1 MSTITTNM
9 NDTITLTDHAAQQ
22 NDRWLFIAALIVLG
36 IVIVAVARYFVA
48 EHAAAARDHRELMAD
63 HKTAQE
69 TYHKNLA
76 DLVERTNKTNQE
88 LAVCLDRNTRAF
100 EEVCSAVRFCR
111 ENNNNRKL

>member
-1 MSTITTNM
+1 M
-9 NDTITLTDHAAQQ
+9 NDTISIADHAAQQ

-48 EHAAAARDHRELMAD
+48 EHSATARDHRQLMAD

-76 DLVERTNKTNQE
+76 DLVERTMPIRLTPKT
-88 LAVCLDRNTRAF
+88 AMG
-100 EEVCSAVRFCR
+100 SGRFGQAHIDER
-111 ENNNNRKL
+111 YR